1 MRLADGRY
9 LPVERA
15 TMHAT
20 TGSGPGGQHRNRSQ
34 TRVELRLPLAIM
46 GLTPAELDRIRA
58 LLHQRIVDDELVV
71 RAGEQRSQYQNRV
84 AAEERMVKLVDGA
97 LRREPHRVT
106 TRPTRGSQERRLDE
120 KHRQAKRKQDRRT
133 AFDD

>member
-58 LLHQRIVDDELVV
+58 LLHQLQPSSQRFCDALHVTLSCSGSSLLLTYRNSQKSAPELY
-71 RAGEQRSQYQNRV
+71 EISS
-84 AAEERMVKLVDGA
+84 
-97 LRREPHRVT
+97 T
-106 TRPTRGSQERRLDE
+106 TRR
-120 KHRQAKRKQDRRT
+120 
-133 AFDD
+133 

>member
-71 RAGEQRSQYQNRV
+71 RAGEQRSQYPNRV

-97 LRREPHRVT
+97 LRREPHRVP

-120 KHRQAKRKQDRRT
+120 KHRQATRKQDRRT

>member
-20 TGSGPGGQHRNRSQ
+20 TGSGPGGQHRNRSH
-34 TRVELRLPLAIM
+34 TRVELRLPLAM
-46 GLTPAELDRIRA
+46 TGLTPAELDRVRA
-58 LLHQRIVDDELVV
+58 ILRHRIVDDALVV
-71 RAGEQRSQYQNRV
+71 RAGEQRSQHQNRI

-97 LRREPHRVT
+97 LRRDPKRIS
-106 TRPTRGSQERRLDE
+106 TRPTKGSQERRLQE
-120 KHRQAKRKQDRRT
+120 KQRQAKRKQERR
-133 AFDD
+133 FFPDD

>member
-97 LRREPHRVT
+97 LRREPHRA
-106 TRPTRGSQERRLDE
+106 TRGSQERRLDE

>member
-1 MRLADGRY
+1 MRLADGRH

-46 GLTPAELDRIRA
+46 GLTPTELERVRA

-71 RAGEQRSQYQNRV
+71 RSGEQRSQYQNRV
-84 AAEERMVKLVDGA
+84 AAEERMVKLIDGA
-97 LRREPHRVT
+97 LRRDPHRIS
-106 TRPTRGSQERRLDE
+106 TRPTRGSQERRLEE
-120 KHRQAKRKQDRRT
+120 KHRQAKRKQERRA